1 MCTLLIYREP
11 MPGIRLAVAANR
23 DELAS
28 RPRGEWARLALDP
41 RVEGGIDPE
50 AGGTWL
56 ALSWTGFLVA
66 VTNARLGARRL
77 PRQRSRGLLA
87 RDLAL
92 EPGPREAAAVLG
104 RADLDRYAPVNVVV
118 AGPEGFSVG
127 SNLPYAEVRHLQDAE
142 LGLGNRP
149 AFEEDRRV
157 AELLVM
163 ARPLRG
169 ERPAAWLARL
179 EEVLRR
185 HQDPTA
191 CHHTPVGGTVFSTV
205 AVLTDEGWTV
215 RVAPGP
221 PCTTPFVPACGKAV
235 KRA

>member
-11 MPGIRLAVAANR
+11 LPGVRLAVAANR

-28 RPRGEWARLALDP
+28 RPQGAWGRLAEDP

-56 ALSWTGFLVA
+56 ALSWAGFLVA

-77 PRQRSRGLLA
+77 PGQRSRGLLA

-92 EPGPREAAAVLG
+92 EPGAPEAAAALG
-104 RADLDRYAPVNVVV
+104 RARLDRYAAVDVVV
-118 AGPEGFSVG
+118 AAPEAFTVG
-127 SNLPYAEVRHLQDAE
+127 SNLPAPEVRRLETAE

-157 AELLVM
+157 AALLDM
-163 ARPLRG
+163 GRPRPG
-169 ERPAAWLARL
+169 ERPAGWLARL
-179 EEVLRR
+179 EELLQR
-185 HQDPTA
+185 HEEPTA

-205 AVLTDEGWTV
+205 AVLTDRGWTV
-215 RVAPGP
+215 RVAQGP
-221 PCTTPFVPACGKAV
+221 PCRTPFVHAAGEFV
-235 KRA
+235 KQA